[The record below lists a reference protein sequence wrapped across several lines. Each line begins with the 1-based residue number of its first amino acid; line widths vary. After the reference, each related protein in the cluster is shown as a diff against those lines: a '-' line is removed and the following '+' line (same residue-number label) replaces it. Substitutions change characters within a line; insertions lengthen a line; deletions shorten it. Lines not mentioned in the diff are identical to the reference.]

1 MDHRYPRVV
10 IAGLK
15 GASGKT
21 FLCLG
26 LIGALKEK
34 ALSVAVFKKGPDFI
48 DAGWLSFAAGNPCRN
63 LDPFLMSSDQILASF
78 QEGATDCGISIIEG
92 NRGLFD
98 GLDHEG
104 RCSTAQLARIL
115 KAPIILVVDVTMATR
130 TVAAL
135 VRGCQVFEP
144 ELSINGVILN
154 RVGSTRQES
163 LIRKAID
170 SYCGIP
176 TLGAIPKLKENEFPE
191 RHMGLVPHHERS
203 GSLSAL
209 KSAKEA
215 ALSFVDL
222 PALIEIASGAPFLQS
237 TDFLT
242 SSASQ
247 SHLFAGSEAP
257 RIGVVRDDAFW
268 FYYPENIDSLKRNG
282 ARLIDVSALS
292 DHELPELDCLYIG
305 GGFPE
310 TMADALSR
318 NASFRESL
326 KIAVHKGLPVYAECG
341 GLMYLGEE
349 LFSKTNRYPMAA
361 ILPISFS
368 LERRPQGHGYTVLE
382 VTRPNPFYEVGE
394 TIKGHEF
401 HYSRPILTRPAQTRF
416 AFRALRGGGIF
427 EKQDGLCFANVLAT
441 YTHVHAGGSPLWAKH
456 MIKAALHFRG
466 QAEKMSKL
474 EKSN

>member
-1 MDHRYPRVV
+1 MVNIYPRVV

-26 LIGALKEK
+26 IVGALKEK
-34 ALSVAVFKKGPDFI
+34 ALSVSVFKKGPDFI
-48 DAGWLSFAAGNPCRN
+48 DAGWLSLAAGTPCRN
-63 LDPFLMSSDQILASF
+63 LDPFLMSRDQILASF
-78 QEGATDCGISIIEG
+78 QEGAKDCGISIIEG

-98 GLDHEG
+98 GLDYEG
-104 RCSTAQLARIL
+104 LCSTAQLARIL
-115 KAPIILVVDVTMATR
+115 EAPIILVVDVTMATR
-130 TVAAL
+130 TIGAL
-135 VRGCQVFEP
+135 VKGCQVFES
-144 ELSINGVILN
+144 ELLIKGVILN

-163 LIRKAID
+163 LIRKVID

-176 TLGAIPKLKENEFPE
+176 TLGAIPKLKENQFPE
-191 RHMGLVPHHERS
+191 RHMGLVPHHERI

-209 KSAKEA
+209 RSAKEA
-215 ALSFVDL
+215 ALSYVNL
-222 PALIEIASGAPFLQS
+222 PSIIEIASEASFIKS
-237 TDFLT
+237 NDCRV
-242 SSASQ
+242 SQ
-247 SHLFAGSEAP
+247 SPLFQPSEAP

-282 ARLIDVSALS
+282 ANLIYVSALS
-292 DHELPELDCLYIG
+292 DHEIPKLDCLYIG

-310 TMADALSR
+310 TMAEALSR
-318 NASFRESL
+318 NTSFRESI
-326 KIAVHKGLPVYAECG
+326 KIAVDKGLPVYAECG
-341 GLMYLGEE
+341 GLMYLGEDI
-349 LFSKTNRYPMAA
+349 FSKTNCYPMAGV
-361 ILPISFS
+361 LPISFS

-382 VTRPNPFYEVGE
+382 VSGPNPFYKVGQ

-401 HYSRPILTRPAQTRF
+401 HYSRPILTRPGQARF

-441 YTHVHAGGSPLWAKH
+441 YTHVHAGGFPLWADY
-456 MIKAALHFRG
+456 MIKAALRFRD

-474 EKSN
+474 EKIN